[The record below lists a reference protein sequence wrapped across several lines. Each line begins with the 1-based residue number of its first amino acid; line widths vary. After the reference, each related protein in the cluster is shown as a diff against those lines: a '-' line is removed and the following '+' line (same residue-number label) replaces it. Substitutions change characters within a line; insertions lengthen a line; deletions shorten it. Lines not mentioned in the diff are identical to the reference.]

1 MKLFKISIIL
11 IAIITL
17 GLVSCKKDTNNSKV
31 SVGSDKMSA
40 TIGNKNY
47 DLTITDISKIS
58 HGDIVTISITGIT
71 KDSTLKVG
79 FALINQVGVL
89 VKKYYFKGNPFSAD
103 TTQSV
108 VYGGLEHIYKG
119 TDTSY
124 ISAGDSTKGYI
135 NILEYNEN
143 IDIQGSYNFTA
154 ENMDD
159 SSKVVSVKGQFYGS
173 LVDPQTKIP
182 DLPIALGKM
191 TAKIDKAVTNFT
203 VVAANINLYG
213 LYTMNI
219 NGTVNKESIVLQFVN
234 FKPTVGSKYKID
246 STQLNKDVFVKAS
259 YIKDTITYLADGSKG
274 TSGEIDIVKMNT
286 KSVQGRFKFVGIDIK
301 KPGSTA
307 TISDGMFNSRF
318 KNYNK

>member
-1 MKLFKISIIL
+1 
-11 IAIITL
+11 
-17 GLVSCKKDTNNSKV
+17 
-31 SVGSDKMSA
+31 
-40 TIGNKNY
+40 
-47 DLTITDISKIS
+47 
-58 HGDIVTISITGIT
+58 
-71 KDSTLKVG
+71 
-79 FALINQVGVL
+79 
-89 VKKYYFKGNPFSAD
+89 
-103 TTQSV
+103 
-108 VYGGLEHIYKG
+108 
-119 TDTSY
+119 
-124 ISAGDSTKGYI
+124 
-135 NILEYNEN
+135 
-143 IDIQGSYNFTA
+143 
-154 ENMDD
+154 
-159 SSKVVSVKGQFYGS
+159 
-173 LVDPQTKIP
+173 
-182 DLPIALGKM
+182 M